1 MSYLT
6 NIWNYCVKVY
16 HTIVQYFFPK
26 KQPPRKPKR
35 NKSIQIEL
43 STLTDSPSLEC
54 EEFEIVYH

>member
-6 NIWNYCVKVY
+6 NICVKVY
-16 HTIVQYFFPK
+16 HTIVQYFFPE

-43 STLTDSPSLEC
+43 STLTGSPPLGG